1 MLVRRLT
8 SFALVIASTFIVAS
22 LPPTSLSSF
31 APAITDDSM
40 QSATALATVS
50 ENRSVTY
57 HWYDMFNVSF
67 EDYWYERWEIYGQDE
82 PISDSYPYIFRRSYD
97 DMNCDV
103 LSSMRLDIEGRNMSE
118 INMMS
123 NPEFLP
129 LFGEERGG
137 TAVIDWRL
145 DYLTQEEYAEGPWP
159 QIAIA
164 AYYDFPDGWVIRF
177 TGTTNLDEQAAK
189 AVMNL
194 TDEHLYDF
202 ESWWSANQDGFEH
215 RYLDWLTYEGGTER
229 LDIYPMYGYPM
240 APLWCK
246 IEGERT
252 SEGVVLTYDI
262 LSWGMEA
269 LLTRW
274 LHEAF
279 MPTEWY
285 FENISLRS
293 VIGPEQSDLDM
304 DTVVVGALTASA
316 TKLDLE
322 PCWVWQGMLQD
333 YITASIAHPY
343 SDFDDYAWEDH
354 VRYSPGS
361 ADYGLMTP
369 CRSTPGAFD
378 LAEGETLVF
387 DIPREDQLF
396 ERHLEPGVI
405 ENLSGPMVCAYA
417 EPMWS
422 DPPVDMGLDTDGEV
436 TRVTFTGPFDFRAWS
451 EEQTA
456 HQNLS
461 DEWDRLSIL
470 PYGMPYIEF
479 SDGSDNTPPTARF
492 TASLEEGYTGQEIE
506 FNASASSDEEDE
518 AGLLRVRWDW
528 ESDGTF
534 DTNWTVEKTG
544 SHSFATP
551 GEHTVT
557 LQVVDSRMG
566 YDQTERQVEMEQ
578 HFPCE
583 TTATVSGTLGDNSWY
598 VSTVSI
604 DFTTVDGSVP
614 VECTFYRIEGGS
626 WCTYD
631 DELDIWVDGRT
642 NLEFYSEDTIGLSED
657 VNSLSVSIDKTRPT
671 VSSTTPEAFNSSEA
685 TVTWS
690 CHDTVSGVDRTYASL
705 DDGQWILC
713 PQLDSIT
720 LEGLSNGGHVL
731 AVEVFDS
738 AGNIGTIQIEFVVNE
753 DSAVALAVPVMIG
766 VIAVCVLT
774 AILLFF
780 TRSRKPDS

>member
-1 MLVRRLT
+1 M
-8 SFALVIASTFIVAS
+8 LVIASTFVVMS
-22 LPPTSLSSF
+22 LPAAGTIWC
-31 APAITDDSM
+31 APALAEEPAPPSP
-40 QSATALATVS
+40 ATTLVALPEPRTV
-50 ENRSVTY
+50 EY

-67 EDYWYERWEIYGQDE
+67 EDYWEWRWDFYGDDE
-82 PISDSYPYIFRRSYD
+82 PISDSYPYIFRRHYD
-97 DMNCDV
+97 DGNYTV
-103 LSSMRLDIEGRNMSE
+103 HSSMRLDISGRNMSCF
-118 INMMS
+118 NMND
-123 NPEFLP
+123 NPQFLP

-137 TAVIDWRL
+137 QATIDWDMQYFTRDEWL
-145 DYLTQEEYAEGPWP
+145 ASMNAMMSP
-159 QIAIA
+159 
-164 AYYDFPDGWVIRF
+164 YYDGQVIRL
-177 TGTTNLDEQAAK
+177 TGTTSLDRQAAK

-194 TDEHLYDF
+194 TDEQFDDF
-202 ESWWSANQDGFEH
+202 ASWWSVHQSDFEDD
-215 RYLDWLTYEGGTER
+215 YIGWLEYEGRER
-229 LDIYPMYGYPM
+229 LDIWPMYGYDL

-285 FENISLRS
+285 FENISLS
-293 VIGPEQSDLDM
+293 TVIGPNQSDLDM

-333 YITASIAHPY
+333 YITASMAHPY

-369 CRSTPGAFD
+369 YRSTPGAFD

-387 DIPREDQLF
+387 DIPREEQLF

-405 ENLSGPMVCAYA
+405 ENFSGPMVCAYA

-436 TRVTFTGPFDFRAWS
+436 TRMTFTGPFDFRAWS

-479 SDGSDNTPPTARF
+479 SDGSDNTPPAARF

-506 FNASASSDEEDE
+506 FDASASSDEEDE
-518 AGLLRVRWDW
+518 TRLLRIRWDW

-534 DTNWTVEKTG
+534 DTNWTVEKTA

-578 HFPCE
+578 HFPSE
-583 TTATVSGTLGDNSWY
+583 TTATVSGTFGDNSWY
-598 VSTVSI
+598 VSNVSI

-614 VECTFYRIEGGS
+614 VDCTFYRIEGGS
-626 WCTYD
+626 WYTYD
-631 DELDIWVDGRT
+631 GELEIWVDGRT
-642 NLEFYSEDTIGLSED
+642 NLEFYSMDTIGLSED
-657 VNSLSVSIDKTRPT
+657 VNTLYVAIDKIGPT
-671 VSSTTPEAFNSSEA
+671 VSSTTPEAFNSSSV
-685 TVTWS
+685 TVTWT
-690 CHDTVSGVDRTYASL
+690 CHDTVSGINRVYASL
-705 DDGQWILC
+705 DGAPRTMCLQ
-713 PQLDSIT
+713 PDSIT
-720 LEGLSNGGHVL
+720 LEGLSDGEHLLTVQ
-731 AVEVFDS
+731 VFDS
-738 AGNIGTIQIEFVVNE
+738 AGNIGTTQIEFVVNE
-753 DSAVALAVPVMIG
+753 DRAMTLALPVMIG
-766 VIAVCVLT
+766 AASVCALVV
-774 AILLFF
+774 ILLYF
-780 TRSRKPDS
+780 TRFRKPDT